1 MKSSVRSAR
10 RERKTPLHFVC
21 HVPSF
26 CVLAVRGDTK
36 EEKDNSWAW
45 FVSVDK
51 AMKGKMKASVL
62 CCERHHHHLEINT
75 YCHMDR
81 QAICAECILD
91 HKGHDVDRIVNVV
104 QGFKDEIA
112 QLVDEVCSVFFFLS
126 LVLFFFFFLFF
137 FFLSLFLFFF
147 FLLLLP

>member
-1 MKSSVRSAR
+1 MCPVSVCWLS
-10 RERKTPLHFVC
+10 ESTHK
-21 HVPSF
+21 
-26 CVLAVRGDTK
+26 RGKITAGH
-36 EEKDNSWAW
+36 EC
-45 FVSVDK
+45 VSVDK

-126 LVLFFFFFLFF
+126 LFLFF
-137 FFLSLFLFFF
+137 FSSSSSSSMNGSLNLGQEARPEFD
-147 FLLLLP
+147 